1 MNNKN
6 QALNEQR
13 RRQTQFLDLAIA
25 LASVDDAREQ
35 LHVDNTEMF
44 RWMQGEAFRQRYDAV
59 LATLEDISERETRA
73 ARVQAARHLNEVASG
88 KVQGITPAQRLQAC
102 NTLMREARLI
112 ARQPTRHDRPRS
124 ASNPPPPPN
133 QPNRYAQIHPSIK
146 EPEKSRLWAALQKD
160 VRRAWEMNNATNT
173 TITSTTITDNT
184 IEPRRTPDSDHRPAG
199 ARELG
204 EHVPRPADADHTHV

>member
-13 RRQTQFLDLAIA
+13 RRQTQFLDLAIE

-59 LATLEDISERETRA
+59 LATLDDISERETRA
-73 ARVQAARHLNEVASG
+73 ARVQAVRHLNEVASG
-88 KVQGITPAQRLQAC
+88 KVQGITPAQRVQAC
-102 NTLMREARLI
+102 NTLLREGRLI
-112 ARQPTRHDRPRS
+112 SRRPTRHDRPRS
-124 ASNPPPPPN
+124 ASNPPPP
-133 QPNRYAQIHPSIK
+133 PNRYAQIHPSIK

-160 VRRAWEMNNATNT
+160 VRRAWEMHNATIT
-173 TITSTTITDNT
+173 TIPSNTITGNT
-184 IEPRRTPDSDHRPAG
+184 IEPRRTPDPDHRPAG

-204 EHVPRPADADHTHV
+204 EHVPRAADADHAHV